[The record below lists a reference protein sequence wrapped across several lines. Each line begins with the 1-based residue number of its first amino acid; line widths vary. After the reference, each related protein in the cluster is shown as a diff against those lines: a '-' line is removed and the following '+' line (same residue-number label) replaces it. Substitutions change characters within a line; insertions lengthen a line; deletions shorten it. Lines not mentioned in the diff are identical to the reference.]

1 MSDDIYTSR
10 PYKIGL
16 KVAVLL
22 FLITL
27 TAVIVILVIA
37 NARDERQER
46 EFSSTLTAVWND
58 SAATQTAVADLT
70 GSALSGPFALP
81 FALVPGSLTLS
92 AGETCASQTVSGQ
105 VLDRD
110 GQPYPGLSV
119 MIWGSALAPIL
130 VETAGDDAEQ
140 PGTWAFT
147 LDGTTSRHVWVQLV
161 DGEQPVS
168 PPVAVVFEAGDC
180 ERNHAALTLRQAGP
194 TDPGS

>member
-1 MSDDIYTSR
+1 VSDAIYTSR

-16 KVAVLL
+16 SVAVLL
-22 FLITL
+22 FLVML

-46 EFSSTLTAVWND
+46 EFSSTITAVWSN

-92 AGETCASQTVSGQ
+92 AGETCTSQTLSGQ
-105 VLDRD
+105 VLDRE
-110 GQPYPGLSV
+110 GGPYPGLSV
-119 MIWGSALAPIL
+119 MIWGSALAPVL
-130 VETAGDDAEQ
+130 VETAGDDAER
-140 PGTWAFT
+140 PGTWTFT

-161 DGEQPVS
+161 DGEQPLS
-168 PPVAVVFEAGDC
+168 PPVAVVFEASDC
-180 ERNHAALTLRQAGP
+180 ERNHAALALRQSGP